1 MIFSDYFFSTKN
13 YQNNW
18 TFCWF
23 FEILSQYMCIS
34 KTSSKKIAFRTS
46 RIYWKITKILKT
58 LSDNKPRVILYLY
71 PYLFSQYSVT
81 LFRFCAVPMV
91 IFIIDTFLQL
101 SDDCLLTAW
110 WLPDDCLMTAWWLPD
125 DSLTIARQLPDYCLI
140 SAWQQPDDCL
150 MTALWLHY
158 DCLMTAWQL
167 HTVNLWTIA

>member
-1 MIFSDYFFSTKN
+1 MIFSNYFFSTKN
-13 YQNNW
+13 HQKNW

-81 LFRFCAVPMV
+81 LFRFCAVPIVMTIHNFITLGNCSPV
-91 IFIIDTFLQL
+91 NRYFKQLAFINKIFRIQ
-101 SDDCLLTAW
+101 
-110 WLPDDCLMTAWWLPD
+110 
-125 DSLTIARQLPDYCLI
+125 
-140 SAWQQPDDCL
+140 
-150 MTALWLHY
+150 
-158 DCLMTAWQL
+158 
-167 HTVNLWTIA
+167 WTIFCPCLQIRSRLSSKSSHSHCSIVLFCLKSTFVSSIHIFYYYYCC

>member
-1 MIFSDYFFSTKN
+1 MYFANLSTTSWGPGKRSMWPPGCRPLFLKPKCHKESKNGFKPINFRSPLFVIFSNYFFSTKN
-13 YQNNW
+13 HQKNW

-81 LFRFCAVPMV
+81 LFRFCAVPIVMT
-91 IFIIDTFLQL
+91 IHNFITLGNCSQVNSVQL
-101 SDDCLLTAW
+101 SG
-110 WLPDDCLMTAWWLPD
+110 
-125 DSLTIARQLPDYCLI
+125 S
-140 SAWQQPDDCL
+140 
-150 MTALWLHY
+150 H
-158 DCLMTAWQL
+158 
-167 HTVNLWTIA
+167 

>member
-1 MIFSDYFFSTKN
+1 MIFSNYFFSTKN
-13 YQNNW
+13 HQKNW

-110 WLPDDCLMTAWWLPD
+110 WLPDDCLMTAWW
-125 DSLTIARQLPDYCLI
+125 
-140 SAWQQPDDCL
+140 QPDNCPTTAWLLPHKRLTTAWWLPNDCI
-150 MTALWLHY
+150 MTALWLPN
-158 DCLMTAWQL
+158 DCLTTA
-167 HTVNLWTIA
+167 HC